1 MSMLSSRV
9 ARDQRILWRITENEA
24 ILVDREEGTVLRLND
39 LATRIWQRLDG
50 QRPLDQIIDELH
62 EHHQIDRATL
72 EYDVV
77 KFVHKLIRA
86 ELAAR
91 V

>member
-1 MSMLSSRV
+1 MSLLSSRV
-9 ARDQRILWRITENEA
+9 ARDQRIAWRITEDEG

-39 LATRIWQRLDG
+39 LAARIWQCLDG

-62 EHHQIDRATL
+62 AVHQVDKATL
-72 EYDVV
+72 EQDVLQ
-77 KFVHKLIRA
+77 FVHKLIRA